1 MREFRDRSPS
11 SPDVDVLPGVVW
23 IRLLRDLEPYLA
35 ERDRPG
41 GTTLSVF
48 HRQVGTAIEHRW
60 LTGPVRQRCH
70 RRLAAYFAT
79 QPTWLDPDGARVP
92 NRRKLAELPYQHTMA
107 ADRAAVEELLTEPD
121 SLRALV
127 AGLGPW
133 ELADDLERAASMAPD
148 SALSYLR
155 DAARAAAPVVAADPR
170 LLPSQLLGRLPET
183 ETAFRARL
191 STGRWQSAWLQP
203 LTPTLGTDERFVLR
217 GHAGPVRTLAVSN
230 DGRWCATAGNS
241 SGDRTVRI
249 WSLVTGENVRVFAD
263 LAQEGGTPLAFDHQG
278 YVLVGVGQSVLSIAP
293 LSWEPRKLLDA
304 GHKIVCLAAAAA
316 APVIA
321 VGTMGRALHVLGTR
335 RQSRIVDPGREPVAV
350 AVSAAGRRIAVLGK
364 DGLTVLDGQGTVQAR
379 LATAVEVDSGAEP
392 WDRVPLAVSDDD
404 TVRFGR
410 QLREWRAGQRK
421 LRDWRPGRRATA
433 DLLAPAQGNV
443 RAVLALSPDGT
454 KALVSP
460 LDEEMRD
467 SAIGPDRIAWR
478 PGGPSAPTTRLSSCR
493 TLGHWCQLPA
503 SQQTAGRGSSPTL
516 TMTSAYGTSLRR
528 LRRGAVMTTQSPA
541 LTYGTVPP
549 TSWMRGTS
557 RASGTCAPGRAMTIG
572 CPRAMT

>member
-1 MREFRDRSPS
+1 
-11 SPDVDVLPGVVW
+11 
-23 IRLLRDLEPYLA
+23 
-35 ERDRPG
+35 
-41 GTTLSVF
+41 
-48 HRQVGTAIEHRW
+48 
-60 LTGPVRQRCH
+60 
-70 RRLAAYFAT
+70 
-79 QPTWLDPDGARVP
+79 
-92 NRRKLAELPYQHTMA
+92 MA